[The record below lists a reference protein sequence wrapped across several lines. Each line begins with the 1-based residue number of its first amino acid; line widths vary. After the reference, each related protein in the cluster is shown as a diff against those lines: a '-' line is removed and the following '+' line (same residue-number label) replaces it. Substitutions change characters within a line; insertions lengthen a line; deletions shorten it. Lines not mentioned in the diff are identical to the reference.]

1 MSFVTPGNPAENEC
15 ARQHIV
21 STIGK
26 GLFQRHQSEIKMI
39 CKKMESEEY
48 RWDIRGEKAADEV
61 SERMIVVCDEG
72 EWGRARML
80 PGHVLD
86 CKR

>member
-1 MSFVTPGNPAENEC
+1 
-15 ARQHIV
+15 
-21 STIGK
+21 
-26 GLFQRHQSEIKMI
+26 MI